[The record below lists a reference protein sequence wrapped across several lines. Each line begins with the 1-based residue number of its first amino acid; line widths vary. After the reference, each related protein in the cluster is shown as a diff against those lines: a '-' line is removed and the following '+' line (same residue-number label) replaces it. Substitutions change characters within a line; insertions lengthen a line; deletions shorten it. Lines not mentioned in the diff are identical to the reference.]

1 MIVGIPNARI
11 FILYRDFKAVIP
23 NGFTAFFYVN
33 IIYMKE
39 DKLNILLEQSDDIP
53 HWVFCQLLAMI
64 QWNV

>member
-23 NGFTAFFYVN
+23 NGFTAFLCKHN
-33 IIYMKE
+33 MKD

-64 QWNV
+64 EWNV